1 MEKTYSDFMDEITP
15 DELYDRLIQY
25 GLFSEKLPPVFD
37 CSTFLTYCKNPS
49 RPAFPQQWYPFAVFD
64 SMRNINIPRPIGIP
78 TPMAHERVCAELK
91 ANWGNIQN
99 YFHKVTTGNKYI
111 ISRIHIRKMGKTD
124 SLFRMNYSNWKI
136 DGTPEPDI
144 SLGKKYLV
152 QADISKCFP
161 SIYSH
166 AIPWAIAT
174 KEVAKQTV
182 HNNSLWYNKLDLEVR
197 NSTNGE
203 THGLLIGPHTSNIL
217 SEIILCRIDEALSKK
232 WSYVRNIDDFS
243 CYVNTQDEADEFLV
257 QLNRNLREY
266 GLSLNHKKT
275 KILELPVAAVE
286 QWTHQIQDKTVYLE
300 KFHPYVDYHEAQAL
314 LDFCIELMEKNRD
327 NASVLLYGIKVLR
340 GHKLSWNA
348 KKYVAKTVTSLAL
361 NFPYIVPHLGRYVYD
376 PYRIGKDTVE
386 NYINLIYDR
395 YLSKDYFETIAYA
408 FYYAVKYDVKIKSFD
423 VNKIIQKND
432 CVLLLCCLI
441 YCRHYGLRKSLGALK
456 KHARSLNNNGDM
468 ESYWPFTYEC
478 LGVGTVQGAWKEL
491 KKAGVSFL
499 KAKYK

>member
-1 MEKTYSDFMDEITP
+1 MTKTYSDFMNEITS

-37 CSTFLTYCKNPS
+37 CSAFLTYCKNPN
-49 RPAFPQQWYPFAVFD
+49 RPVFPQQWYPFAVFD
-64 SMRNINIPRPIGIP
+64 SMRNINIPRSIGIP

-91 ANWGNIQN
+91 ADWGNIQN
-99 YFHKVTTGNKYI
+99 YFRNVTIGNKYI
-111 ISRIHIRKMGKTD
+111 ISRIHVRKMGETD
-124 SLFRMNYSNWKI
+124 SLFKMNYSNWKI

-144 SLGKKYLV
+144 SLGKRYLV

-182 HNNSLWYNKLDLEVR
+182 YDDSLWYNKLDLEVR

-217 SEIILCRIDEALSKK
+217 SEIILCRIDEELSKK
-232 WSYVRNIDDFS
+232 WDYVRNIDDFS
-243 CYVNTQDEADEFLV
+243 CYVNTRDEADEFLV
-257 QLNRNLREY
+257 QLNSNLREY

-275 KILELPVAAVE
+275 KILELPVAAIE

-300 KFHPYVDYHEAQAL
+300 KFHSYVDYREAQSL

-327 NASVLLYGIKVLR
+327 NASVLFYGIKVLQ
-340 GHKLSWNA
+340 GHKLSLNA
-348 KKYVAKTVTSLAL
+348 KKYVIKTATSLAL
-361 NFPYIVPHLGRYVYD
+361 NFPYIVPLLGRYVYD
-376 PYRIGKDTVE
+376 PYNIDKDNAE
-386 NYINLIYDR
+386 KYINLIYER
-395 YLSKDYFETIAYA
+395 YLTKDYFEAVAYA
-408 FYYAVKYDVKIKSFD
+408 FYYAVEYDIEIKSFD
-423 VNKIIQKND
+423 VNTIIQKND
-432 CVLLLCCLI
+432 CILLLCCFI
-441 YCRHYGLRKSLGALK
+441 YCCHYKLRKSLSTLK
-456 KHARSLNNNGDM
+456 KHAKSLKENGDM

-478 LGVGTVQGAWKEL
+478 LSVGQVEGVWKEL
-491 KKAGVSFL
+491 KNAGVSFL
-499 KAKYK
+499 KVKNK